1 MLLFCLS
8 LKGMQRRN
16 VARVR
21 FLIRFAFFFE
31 LFGCQETARK
41 QKEKKREERNN
52 WSFRLILFF
61 KILSLQSNAQ
71 VSYV

>member
-16 VARVR
+16 VARVK
-21 FLIRFAFFFE
+21 FLNRFAFFFE

-41 QKEKKREERNN
+41 QKKKREERNN

-61 KILSLQSNAQ
+61 KILALQSNAQ
-71 VSYV
+71 ASYI